1 MVRGISNLLLWCNE
15 HKIEIDGR
23 LEIRGSL
30 LDGSMSVFSKSDA
43 AIVIGETCMFSLV
56 SDCEDYLR
64 ELFEVVRIPKS
75 SVFSVKNCSRSRDI
89 PAAAGD
95 DAALELSLAFLLET
109 QVNAILFYLLES

>member
-1 MVRGISNLLLWCNE
+1 MRLLSSE
-15 HKIEIDGR
+15 R
-23 LEIRGSL
+23 LVCFL
-30 LDGSMSVFSKSDA
+30 LFSP
-43 AIVIGETCMFSLV
+43 I
-56 SDCEDYLR
+56 EDYLR